1 MPLIK
6 SKSKKAF
13 SKNVETE
20 MEHGKPQK
28 QSIAIAYSMKKRAKK
43 ARGGYA
49 SAEPG
54 YGVECAAEGGVSGGG
69 GVKEGMYKPSGYSSK
84 AEPQRLKEE
93 QDAREKYKKLY
104 KNELETP
111 RKNMSEGGDVD
122 EKVKRSLAAREM
134 GVHKPTLEAGQSQA
148 GFYSSKSPELS
159 KAMHKN
165 MLREI
170 KSQKTGYF
178 AEGGVSGGGGVTY
191 QPLGPATSDA
201 MLKHNKIAKELNRK
215 PKKMAEGG
223 DPVDPIQD
231 SRLQSHAHEC
241 EMCGHTNSNEEHE
254 SDRHD
259 SAGEPMMA
267 EGGEP
272 QKKLSAKESRDFDSY
287 QPGINFPFKGGTSV
301 AGKYVRS
308 GQISKAKDIAKSKVH
323 ELQQDKQDRRNLAE
337 GGQITDNYNSPS
349 TRMHQT
355 HDGDVD
361 PQDNMTAMHQGNA
374 VRDNESAEAEAERKL
389 NQHGAH
395 EEGRQGNEGHYAEG
409 GQITDNYADTE
420 DGDGLDMV
428 GQIMAQR
435 QQEYAEGG
443 EAKYTPAYF
452 EKQAKQTDEMH
463 AKRGTSYGKE
473 PGVHSPSY
481 SSGKDKGQSIAGDL
495 VRSSP
500 YYKGEEKKAMAK
512 DEHKR
517 VLGEIKSQKTGYFSE
532 GGQVANDTDRAKDMT
547 DPRDDAGSGRYDDLV
562 NRDDDMEDADYT
574 GANSG
579 DELSDEREDYDRKD
593 IVSQIMKSRKKKD
606 RLPNPR

>member
-1 MPLIK
+1 MH
-6 SKSKKAF
+6 
-13 SKNVETE
+13 E
-20 MEHGKPQK
+20 GKPQK
-28 QSIAIAYSMKKRAKK
+28 QALAIAYAMKKRAKK
-43 ARGGYA
+43 AYGG
-49 SAEPG
+49 E
-54 YGVECAAEGGVSGGG
+54 
-69 GVKEGMYKPSGYSSK
+69 M
-84 AEPQRLKEE
+84 
-93 QDAREKYKKLY
+93 QD
-104 KNELETP
+104 
-111 RKNMSEGGDVD
+111 
-122 EKVKRSLAAREM
+122 
-134 GVHKPTLEAGQSQA
+134 
-148 GFYSSKSPELS
+148 
-159 KAMHKN
+159 
-165 MLREI
+165 
-170 KSQKTGYF
+170 
-178 AEGGVSGGGGVTY
+178 
-191 QPLGPATSDA
+191 
-201 MLKHNKIAKELNRK
+201 
-215 PKKMAEGG
+215 PK
-223 DPVDPIQD
+223 DPVAD

-241 EMCGHTNSNEEHE
+241 EMCGGKGCPSCNEESHN

-259 SAGEPMMA
+259 REGEPMM
-267 EGGEP
+267 
-272 QKKLSAKESRDFDSY
+272 
-287 QPGINFPFKGGTSV
+287 
-301 AGKYVRS
+301 
-308 GQISKAKDIAKSKVH
+308 
-323 ELQQDKQDRRNLAE
+323 AE

-361 PQDNMTAMHQGNA
+361 PQDNMTVMHQGNA
-374 VRDNESAEAEAERKL
+374 VRDNESAEAEAERRL

-395 EEGRQGNEGHYAEG
+395 EEGRQGNEGHYAKGGYAGEEETTELSPGVGEDFSRATNFGDKTYTVEHKSGSKKYFHAPEGEHESVRKEAEAYYKRNLKPKKMAEG

-428 GQIMAQR
+428 GRIMAQR

-517 VLGEIKSQKTGYFSE
+517 VLGEIKSQKTGYFSA
-532 GGQVANDTDRAKDMT
+532 GGQVANDTDRAKDLE

-562 NRDDDMEDADYT
+562 NRDDDMETADYT

-579 DELSDEREDYDRKD
+579 DETFTEGEEERRQRILSE
-593 IVSQIMKSRKKKD
+593 VMASRRKKD